1 MESDDSGHALVDV
14 AYLALISFDGGD
26 GIAVV
31 LRSSDYHI
39 NSAATIVVAL
49 LVLPFPALFSRL
61 IFSERVL
68 GLRGFIVSR
77 RVVADKVFYARYF
90 GEFSRQQLCGQPRTE
105 NLAVYSRVAAG
116 LVKVTEGVFVVI
128 RISGPCFTHHLA
140 LLWSGADDIVMRSL
154 GCFSR
159 FLEQQIDL
167 GCGASSVVNLRF
179 HRSDFC
185 SRFPEMIAK
194 IADLG
199 FLARQFP
206 ILSVFAASVLRGRSP
221 GFLSVGAGVVSSGFC
236 PDVFPC
242 ALPDRY
248 RGVYRV
254 FFRGFGLSCIE
265 GRPWFSLLVLRL
277 TAVTFAAGV
286 LPTMSSTASLS
297 RVYWLLRSSADMSD
311 RALVAES

>member
-1 MESDDSGHALVDV
+1 M
-14 AYLALISFDGGD
+14 
-26 GIAVV
+26 AVV

-39 NSAATIVVAL
+39 DSAATIVVAL

-68 GLRGFIVSR
+68 GLRGFIVSQ
-77 RVVADKVFYARYF
+77 RVVADEVLYARYF
-90 GEFSRQQLCGQPRTE
+90 GEFPRKQLCGQPLTE
-105 NLAVYSRVAAG
+105 NLLVYSRVAAG
-116 LVKVTEGVFVVI
+116 LVKVAEGVFVVI

-140 LLWSGADDIVMRSL
+140 LLWSGADDIVVRSL

-194 IADLG
+194 IADLD
-199 FLARQFP
+199 FSLASFRFW
-206 ILSVFAASVLRGRSP
+206 GRSP

-254 FFRGFGLSCIE
+254 FFRGFGLSCVE